1 MIGDLFDSPWKI
13 LIVAIVIIV
22 LFGSAK
28 LPAAARSLGRSMR
41 ILKSEVS
48 NLHEDD
54 DEATS
59 GQSPAAAPAQL
70 AAAQAAPAPAPA
82 APAQPATQQAA
93 DQAWS
98 ATTQQVADQAG
109 HQARI
114 DSLEQQLQEL
124 KQSADK
130 KAAVSADQQPR

>member
-41 ILKSEVS
+41 ILKSEVA
-48 NLHEDD
+48 NMHDD

-59 GQSPAAAPAQL
+59 GQSPVAAPAQL
-70 AAAQAAPAPAPA
+70 SAAAPAPA
-82 APAQPATQQAA
+82 APAAPAQPTTQQ

-98 ATTQQVADQAG
+98 ATTQQVADQAA

-114 DSLEQQLQEL
+114 DSLEQQIQEL
-124 KQSADK
+124 KQSADNADN
-130 KAAVSADQQPR
+130 KASVSADQQPR

>member
-48 NLHEDD
+48 NLHD
-54 DEATS
+54 DEDETTS
-59 GQSPAAAPAQL
+59 GQSPVAAPAQL
-70 AAAQAAPAPAPA
+70 AATAPAPAPA
-82 APAQPATQQAA
+82 APAQPTTQQ

-98 ATTQQVADQAG
+98 ATTQQVADQAA

-114 DSLEQQLQEL
+114 DSLEQQIQEL
-124 KQSADK
+124 KQSADH
-130 KAAVSADQQPR
+130 KASVSADQQPR

>member
-48 NLHEDD
+48 SMHD
-54 DEATS
+54 DEDETQS
-59 GQSPAAAPAQL
+59 QSPSAVQPQL
-70 AAAQAAPAPAPA
+70 AAAAPPPVAPVT
-82 APAQPATQQAA
+82 PAQPGT
-93 DQAWS
+93 DEGWS
-98 ATTQQVADQAG
+98 ATTQQVAGQAA

-114 DSLEQQLQEL
+114 DSLEQQLREL
-124 KQSADK
+124 KESADK
-130 KAAVSADQQPR
+130 KAAVPADQQPR

>member
-41 ILKSEVS
+41 ILKSEVA
-48 NLHEDD
+48 NMHEDD
-54 DEATS
+54 ETTS
-59 GQSPAAAPAQL
+59 GQSPVAAPAQL
-70 AAAQAAPAPAPA
+70 SSAAPAPA
-82 APAQPATQQAA
+82 APAAPAQPTTQQ

-98 ATTQQVADQAG
+98 ATTQQVADQAA

-114 DSLEQQLQEL
+114 DSLEQQIQEL
-124 KQSADK
+124 KQSADN
-130 KAAVSADQQPR
+130 KASVSADQQPR

>member
-48 NLHEDD
+48 SMHDD
-54 DEATS
+54 DEDEAKS
-59 GQSPAAAPAQL
+59 QSPVAAPAQL
-70 AAAQAAPAPAPA
+70 TATAPAPAPA
-82 APAQPATQQAA
+82 APAATEEAWQAT
-93 DQAWS
+93 S
-98 ATTQQVADQAG
+98 QQVAEGAA

-124 KQSADK
+124 KDSASK

>member
-48 NLHEDD
+48 SMHD
-54 DEATS
+54 DEDEAQT
-59 GQSPAAAPAQL
+59 QSPV
-70 AAAQAAPAPAPA
+70 AAQPQLSAPAPAPVA
-82 APAQPATQQAA
+82 PVAPVAPAQTGT
-93 DQAWS
+93 DQGWS

-114 DSLEQQLQEL
+114 DSLEQQLREL
-124 KQSADK
+124 KDSADK
-130 KAAVSADQQPR
+130 KAAVPADQQPR

>member
-48 NLHEDD
+48 SMHDDEDDED
-54 DEATS
+54 DEAKN
-59 GQSPAAAPAQL
+59 GQSPVAAPAQL
-70 AAAQAAPAPAPA
+70 AAPAPA
-82 APAQPATQQAA
+82 APFTQKTV
-93 DQAWS
+93 D
-98 ATTQQVADQAG
+98 QVAEDAG

-124 KQSADK
+124 KQSAGK
-130 KAAVSADQQPR
+130 KAAVPADQQPR

>member
-48 NLHEDD
+48 NLHDD
-54 DEATS
+54 DETTS
-59 GQSPAAAPAQL
+59 GQSPVAAPAQL
-70 AAAQAAPAPAPA
+70 ATAAPAPAPA
-82 APAQPATQQAA
+82 APAQPTTQQ

-98 ATTQQVADQAG
+98 ATTQQVA
-109 HQARI
+109 
-114 DSLEQQLQEL
+114 
-124 KQSADK
+124 
-130 KAAVSADQQPR
+130 

>member
-1 MIGDLFDSPWKI
+1 MLGDLFDSPWKI

-48 NLHEDD
+48 SMHD
-54 DEATS
+54 DEDEAKS
-59 GQSPAAAPAQL
+59 GQSPVAAPAQL
-70 AAAQAAPAPAPA
+70 AAAPAAPAPAPA
-82 APAQPATQQAA
+82 A
-93 DQAWS
+93 
-98 ATTQQVADQAG
+98 ATTQEAAEQVAA
-109 HQARI
+109 QARI
-114 DSLEQQLQEL
+114 DSLEQQLREM
-124 KQSADK
+124 KESADN

>member
-48 NLHEDD
+48 SMHD
-54 DEATS
+54 DEDEAKS
-59 GQSPAAAPAQL
+59 QSPVAAPAQL
-70 AAAQAAPAPAPA
+70 APA
-82 APAQPATQQAA
+82 APVAPVAQTQPTTEQV
-93 DQAWS
+93 DDAWS
-98 ATTQQVADQAG
+98 ATTQQVADNAG

-114 DSLEQQLQEL
+114 DSLEQQLREM
-124 KQSADK
+124 KESADK
-130 KAAVSADQQPR
+130 KAAVPADQQPR

>member
-48 NLHEDD
+48 SMHD
-54 DEATS
+54 DEDEAKS
-59 GQSPAAAPAQL
+59 GQAPAQL
-70 AAAQAAPAPAPA
+70 APA
-82 APAQPATQQAA
+82 APAAAPFTQQTVDQVSVDPAA
-93 DQAWS
+93 ENA
-98 ATTQQVADQAG
+98 A

>member
-54 DEATS
+54 DEAKS
-59 GQSPAAAPAQL
+59 GQSPVAAPAQL

>member
-1 MIGDLFDSPWKI
+1 MLGDLFDSPWKI

-48 NLHEDD
+48 NLHDDD
-54 DEATS
+54 DETTS
-59 GQSPAAAPAQL
+59 GQAPVTPPAQL
-70 AAAQAAPAPAPA
+70 AAPAPAPS
-82 APAQPATQQAA
+82 APFTQKTV
-93 DQAWS
+93 D
-98 ATTQQVADQAG
+98 QVADDAA

-114 DSLEQQLQEL
+114 DSLEQQIQEL
-124 KQSADK
+124 KQSASK
-130 KAAVSADQQPR
+130 KAAVPADQQPR

>member
-48 NLHEDD
+48 SMHD
-54 DEATS
+54 DEDEAK
-59 GQSPAAAPAQL
+59 GQSPVAAPAQL
-70 AAAQAAPAPAPA
+70 TATAPAPAPAPA
-82 APAQPATQQAA
+82 APAATDEAWQAT
-93 DQAWS
+93 S
-98 ATTQQVADQAG
+98 QQVAEGAA

-124 KQSADK
+124 KDSASK

>member
-48 NLHEDD
+48 SMHDDEDD
-54 DEATS
+54 AQT
-59 GQSPAAAPAQL
+59 QSPV
-70 AAAQAAPAPAPA
+70 AAQPQLSAPAPAPAPA
-82 APAQPATQQAA
+82 APVAPVAPVQTGT
-93 DQAWS
+93 DQGWS

-114 DSLEQQLQEL
+114 DSLEQQLREL
-124 KQSADK
+124 KDSADK
-130 KAAVSADQQPR
+130 KAAVPADQQPR

>member
-48 NLHEDD
+48 SMHD
-54 DEATS
+54 DEDEAKKD
-59 GQSPAAAPAQL
+59 QSPVTAPAQLTTAAPAPAAAAPAQPT
-70 AAAQAAPAPAPA
+70 AQ
-82 APAQPATQQAA
+82 Q

-98 ATTQQVADQAG
+98 ATTQQVADQTA

-114 DSLEQQLQEL
+114 DSLEQQLRDL
-124 KQSADK
+124 KESADK

>member
-48 NLHEDD
+48 NLHEDE
-54 DEATS
+54 DEGKS
-59 GQSPAAAPAQL
+59 GESPVAAPAQL
-70 AAAQAAPAPAPA
+70 SAAAPVAAPAPAPA
-82 APAQPATQQAA
+82 APAQQ

-98 ATTQQVADQAG
+98 ATTQQVADQAA

-114 DSLEQQLQEL
+114 DSLEQQIQEL

-130 KAAVSADQQPR
+130 KAAVPADQQPR

>member
-48 NLHEDD
+48 NLHEDE
-54 DEATS
+54 DEDEDKS
-59 GQSPAAAPAQL
+59 GQSPVAAPAQL
-70 AAAQAAPAPAPA
+70 AAPAPAPA
-82 APAQPATQQAA
+82 APAQPTAQQ

-98 ATTQQVADQAG
+98 ATTQQVADQAA

-114 DSLEQQLQEL
+114 DSLEQQIQEL
-124 KQSADK
+124 KQSADT

>member
-41 ILKSEVS
+41 ILKSEVAS
-48 NLHEDD
+48 MHD
-54 DEATS
+54 DEDKD
-59 GQSPAAAPAQL
+59 GQSPVAAPAQL
-70 AAAQAAPAPAPA
+70 TATAPAPQRTIDEVVDGA
-82 APAQPATQQAA
+82 A
-93 DQAWS
+93 
-98 ATTQQVADQAG
+98 

-114 DSLEQQLQEL
+114 DNLEQQLRDL
-124 KQSADK
+124 KDSADK